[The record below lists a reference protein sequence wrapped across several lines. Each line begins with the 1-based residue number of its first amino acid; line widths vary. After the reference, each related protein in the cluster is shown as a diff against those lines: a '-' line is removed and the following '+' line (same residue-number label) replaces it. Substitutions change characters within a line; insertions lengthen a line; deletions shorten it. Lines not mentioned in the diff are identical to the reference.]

1 VPTQLQHKLGRL
13 LTSVLDDIDLIF
25 LAPVPQRSLSVFGFK
40 CIPPLETPFGFKKFL
55 ETRVRAPVPKGRRD
69 GRVPMGQLFFGSPR
83 LMDYELMGGDAR
95 RAILD
100 EDAKRNI
107 TPTLPPAVAFGSKQ
121 FPTIITPGTGP
132 KSLAELP

>member
-1 VPTQLQHKLGRL
+1 MAANRGETLQATRVHRTRQRKAIPIARASPTSCRWCLQLQHKLGRL

-69 GRVPMGQLFFGSPR
+69 GRVPMGQLFFGKTKREVVPEVEFVLVR
-83 LMDYELMGGDAR
+83 NGDVS
-95 RAILD
+95 I
-100 EDAKRNI
+100 
-107 TPTLPPAVAFGSKQ
+107 
-121 FPTIITPGTGP
+121 
-132 KSLAELP
+132 